1 MHSRIIVK
9 LFLAATAVITMLVVG
24 KVLKALRLRRVIR
37 AAPDELKKGSAKV
50 SLSFY
55 EQR

>member
-9 LFLAATAVITMLVVG
+9 LFLAATAVTAMLVVG

-37 AAPDELKKGSAKV
+37 AAPDELKKSPAKV